1 MKIDMGSNALNEAG
15 WLMLDKLRQLDGEVS
30 PMVFNNL
37 KPALKEAIELFLT
50 LKLEEK
56 SDDH

>member
-1 MKIDMGSNALNEAG
+1 MKIDMCSNALNEAG

-30 PMVFNNL
+30 PKVFNNL

-56 SDDH
+56 SDDY

>member
-56 SDDH
+56 A